1 MVTAASATTAA
12 PPRAGRRPRRAG
24 EAGRAATA
32 ARPIRANGPKLE
44 RLLSCAT
51 QVFCEKGYEGAS
63 IRDIA
68 RRCRISL
75 AGLYYYVHSKEELL
89 YRIQKHCFTTL
100 LEQVQAELAAAG
112 SPRGLAPRG
121 PAPEARLRVFVA
133 NHIRYFLQN
142 REAMKVLSH
151 ESDSLR
157 PPYGPEVADIKRAYY
172 RLCRG
177 ILEDLKRERK
187 LKNLN
192 TRVAVLSLFG
202 MMNWIYTWHKP
213 RVDPDAGALAEQMA
227 SLFLQ
232 GIEAGSNGRRGISA

>member
-1 MVTAASATTAA
+1 MVTAATTVPRRPA
-12 PPRAGRRPRRAG
+12 RAGGRPTYAK
-24 EAGRAATA
+24 ATLGKPLGGA
-32 ARPIRANGPKLE
+32 KLE
-44 RLLSCAT
+44 RLLACAT
-51 QVFCEKGYEGAS
+51 EVFCEKGYEGAS

-100 LEQVQAELAAAG
+100 LEQAQAQLAAANAQ
-112 SPRGLAPRG
+112 SEVKL
-121 PAPEARLRVFVA
+121 RLFVS

-157 PPYGPEVADIKRAYY
+157 PPYGPEVAEIKRAYY

-213 RVDPDAGALAEQMA
+213 RVDPDAGALAGQMA

-232 GIEAGSNGRRGISA
+232 GIEAGRNGPWRATRGGNGRRGVSA